1 MAEAPNSSS
10 SLLNHKDRADGLDT
24 DPWFHTKQ
32 LPALSKPV
40 ISLFNSYPPTKT
52 LSASL
57 SNSEDPASSPLAQ
70 HIIAIRT
77 KAWAVYPWPCIG
89 LYQFVNPNISL
100 STRYPEIVRRLKE
113 DNHRLLDLG
122 CCVGQDIRRL
132 VADGVPP
139 QQLMGADLD
148 QGFIDLGHE
157 LFSDGASSAS
167 PVSIEFIT
175 GDIFD
180 NSFATTQKGTFDI
193 VNANMFL
200 HIFDLKKQ
208 TEAANRIAELLSS
221 KPGSLVVGR
230 QLGSKEGKEEIN
242 GLGTWNVFRHNV
254 QTFGD
259 MWKKVGDGKWVVEAK
274 FEKVSIRE
282 WPLLSFVVERAA

>member
-10 SLLNHKDRADGLDT
+10 SLLNHKERVGGPSA
-24 DPWFHTKQ
+24 DPWFHIKWF
-32 LPALSKPV
+32 PALSEQV

-57 SNSEDPASSPLAQ
+57 SNSEDPASYPLAQ
-70 HIIAIRT
+70 HFIAIRT

-89 LYQFVNPNISL
+89 LYQFVNPNLSL

-148 QGFIDLGHE
+148 RGFIDLGYE
-157 LFSDGASSAS
+157 LFSDGPSSAS
-167 PVSIEFIT
+167 PLSTEFII

-180 NSFATTQKGTFDI
+180 PAFATAQRGTFDI

-200 HIFDLKKQ
+200 HVFDLKKQ
-208 TEAANRIAELLSS
+208 MEAANRIAELLAP

-230 QLGSKEGKEEIN
+230 QLGSEEGKEEKN
-242 GLGTWNVFRHNV
+242 SAGSWNVFRHNV
-254 QTFGD
+254 QTFKD
-259 MWKKVGDGKWVVEAK
+259 MWKEVGDGKWTVEAK
-274 FEKVSIRE
+274 LEKVPLRE
-282 WPLLSFVVERAA
+282 WRLLSFVVERVA